1 MEELSERI
9 SEYFQDEKFLN
20 RLALRGYEEMM
31 ESFDKRINEL
41 IINNTNNNTTINNYN
56 NNIDKV
62 ELKQVNNVEDVFR
75 GLKNMA
81 IQRTFRR

>member
-56 NNIDKV
+56 NNIDKIGRASCRERV
-62 ELKQVNNVEDVFR
+62 L
-75 GLKNMA
+75 
-81 IQRTFRR
+81 